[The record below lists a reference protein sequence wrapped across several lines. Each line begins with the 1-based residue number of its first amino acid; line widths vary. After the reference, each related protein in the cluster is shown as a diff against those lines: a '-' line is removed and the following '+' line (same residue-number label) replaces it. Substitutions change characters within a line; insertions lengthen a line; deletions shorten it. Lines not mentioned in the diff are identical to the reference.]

1 MQQKISQKN
10 LGGMMDAEIVDAF
23 TNQADT
29 RGQIKKS
36 ALAAAVRLWTSLPEE
51 IQARLMNRSLS
62 ETAFIELINQ
72 MLDTRIQEGRKDGQ
86 ALARRQK
93 SKQRQKG

>member
-1 MQQKISQKN
+1 
-10 LGGMMDAEIVDAF
+10 MDAEIVDAF